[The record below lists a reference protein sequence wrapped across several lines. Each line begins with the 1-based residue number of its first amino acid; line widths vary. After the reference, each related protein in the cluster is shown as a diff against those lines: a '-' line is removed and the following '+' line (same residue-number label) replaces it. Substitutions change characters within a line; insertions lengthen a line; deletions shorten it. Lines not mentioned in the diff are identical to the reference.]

1 MSYVYSIFQSVA
13 FRLLYFYLWSI
24 RALAGQCNLKFEQKF
39 PQQSFHYSCGSDLFL
54 RHWVPL
60 NIHCGCCAKHYPSY
74 LATFNFS
81 MIFQGR
87 HKYPQHHWNHCFHK
101 YPYVGIEAA
110 RSGIRDWTASSL
122 NMVLN
127 KTDSNGCNI
136 EIIAVIESQSTDLS
150 LIGFFS
156 DNEQAGKTLSPRA
169 WNAAFNDHG
178 QLKLDKV
185 LKRIRRGVRDLL
197 HHFLNFCFCTWAR
210 TEVVIVILSLLDDVL
225 HQPW

>member
-1 MSYVYSIFQSVA
+1 
-13 FRLLYFYLWSI
+13 
-24 RALAGQCNLKFEQKF
+24 
-39 PQQSFHYSCGSDLFL
+39 
-54 RHWVPL
+54 
-60 NIHCGCCAKHYPSY
+60 
-74 LATFNFS
+74 
-81 MIFQGR
+81 
-87 HKYPQHHWNHCFHK
+87 
-101 YPYVGIEAA
+101 
-110 RSGIRDWTASSL
+110 
-122 NMVLN
+122 MVLN

-197 HHFLNFCFCTWAR
+197 HHFLNFCFCT
-210 TEVVIVILSLLDDVL
+210 
-225 HQPW
+225 